1 MAFYFKLLAMPTL
14 AVNRKAGFD
23 YERLESF
30 EAGLV
35 LTGQEVKS
43 IRAGGAKIDTGHII
57 VNKGE
62 LWLIGANVA
71 PYKRASNLEDYDPAR
86 TRKLILHQKEIRQLI
101 GKLSEKGLTAV
112 PVSLYTR
119 GNRIKL
125 ELWLARG
132 KKTFEKKQKIKERDI
147 NRDVQRILRDHD
159 Y

>member
-1 MAFYFKLLAMPTL
+1 MPTL
-14 AVNRKAGFD
+14 ATNRKAKFD
-23 YERLESF
+23 YERLDSY

-43 IRAGGAKIDTGHII
+43 IRDGGAKIDAGHI
-57 VNKGE
+57 VVRNDE
-62 LWLIGANVA
+62 LWLIGANIA
-71 PYKRASNLEDYDPAR
+71 PYKRASKIEDYDPAQS
-86 TRKLILHQKEIRQLI
+86 RKLLMHKKETQQLI

-112 PVSLYTR
+112 PISLYTR

-132 KKTFEKKQKIKERDI
+132 KKAFEKKQKIKD
-147 NRDVQRILRDHD
+147 RDVNRETNRILRDQN

>member
-1 MAFYFKLLAMPTL
+1 MPTL
-14 AVNRKAGFD
+14 ATNRKARYD
-23 YERLESF
+23 YERLESY

-43 IRAGGAKIDTGHII
+43 VRDGGAKIDTGHITI
-57 VNKGE
+57 KKDE
-62 LWLIGANVA
+62 LWLIGANIA
-71 PYKRASNLEDYDPAR
+71 PYKRVSILEDYDPAR
-86 TRKLILHQKEIRQLI
+86 SRKLIMHKKEIKQLI
-101 GKLSEKGLTAV
+101 GKLSEKGLTAI

-132 KKTFEKKQKIKERDI
+132 KKAFEKKQKIKERDI
-147 NRDVQRILRDHD
+147 NRDAQRILRDHD

>member
-1 MAFYFKLLAMPTL
+1 MPTL
-14 AVNRKAGFD
+14 ATNRKARFN
-23 YERLESF
+23 YERLDSF

-43 IRAGGAKIDTGHII
+43 IRNGGAKIDAGHII

-62 LWLIGANVA
+62 LWLIGVNIA
-71 PYKRASNLEDYDPAR
+71 PYKRASKLEDYDPAQS
-86 TRKLILHQKEIRQLI
+86 RKLIMHKKEIRQLI

-112 PVSLYTR
+112 PISLYTR
-119 GNRIKL
+119 GNRVKL

-132 KKTFEKKQKIKERDI
+132 KKAFEKKQKIKERDI
-147 NRDVQRILRDHD
+147 NRETNRILRDHD

>member
-1 MAFYFKLLAMPTL
+1 MPTL
-14 AVNRKAGFD
+14 ATNRKAKFD
-23 YERLESF
+23 YERLDSF

-43 IRAGGAKIDTGHII
+43 IRDGGAKIDTGHIV
-57 VNKGE
+57 VNKGD
-62 LWLIGANVA
+62 LYLIGANIA
-71 PYKRASNLEDYDPAR
+71 PYKRVSKLENYDPAR
-86 TRKLILHQKEIRQLI
+86 SRKLILHKKEIQQLI

-112 PVSLYTR
+112 PISLYTR

-132 KKTFEKKQKIKERDI
+132 KKAFEKKQKIKDRDI
-147 NRDVQRILRDHD
+147 NRETSRILRDHD